1 MPTERE
7 SQILK
12 LIQENPLITQKEL
25 AQRLGITRPGVAS
38 HISRLIKAGL
48 ISGKGYVL
56 PAAKYVTVIGA
67 TNMDVYG
74 ILKKD
79 DLVPKGSNAG
89 HIVTQLGGVGRNIA
103 ANLSQLGINTNLITV
118 YGNDQNGK
126 TFKEDALRRNINL
139 SYAKQLLDKPTS
151 IYLYINRRDG
161 QRLIGVDDMDINNQ
175 LSPAFLQS
183 ELVNINKSQLVI
195 FDSNIPSASIR
206 WLYDHVKVPLFAKS
220 VSVNK
225 APNLVQDNVNLTGLV
240 INGVEASLL
249 SGVKIESAQTAA
261 SCAKKLQQLFKTAIY
276 LYVDRLGL
284 FYNDGQHQASRAYNN
299 HLRVM
304 NTNGVGA
311 AMVALSANCYL
322 QQMTWQQTLDHMVL
336 AGERTMATSA
346 SVSDQVNSEL
356 AK

>member
-56 PAAKYVTVIGA
+56 PAQKYVTVIGA

-74 ILKKD
+74 ILKRD

-103 ANLSQLGINTNLITV
+103 ANLAQLGINTNLITV

-126 TFKEDALRRNINL
+126 VFKEDALRRNINL
-139 SYAKQLLDKPTS
+139 SYAKQLLDAPTS
-151 IYLYINRRDG
+151 IYLYINRHDG

-183 ELVNINKSQLVI
+183 ELVNINKSQLVV
-195 FDSNIPSASIR
+195 FDSNLPSASIR
-206 WLYDHVKVPLFAKS
+206 WLYDHVTVPLFAKS

-225 APNLVQDNVNLTGLV
+225 APNLVQDNVNLAGLV

-249 SGVKIESAQTAA
+249 SSIKIRTTADA
-261 SCAKKLQQLFKTAIY
+261 GQCVHKLQRMFKTSVY

-284 FYNDGQHQASRAYNN
+284 FYDDGEQQLSQPYDNK
-299 HLRVM
+299 LRVM

-311 AMVALSANCYL
+311 AMIAVTAACYL
-322 QQMTWQQTLDHMVL
+322 KGCCVKDTINQMIL

-346 SVSDQVNSEL
+346 SVSDQVNADL

>member
-38 HISRLIKAGL
+38 HISRLIKEGL

-56 PAAKYVTVIGA
+56 PAKKYVTVIGA

-79 DLVPKGSNAG
+79 RLVPKGSNAG
-89 HIVTQLGGVGRNIA
+89 HIVTQLGGVGRNVA
-103 ANLSQLGINTNLITV
+103 ANLAQLGVSTNLITV
-118 YGNDQNGK
+118 YGNDQNGR

-139 SYAKQLLDKPTS
+139 SYAKQLLDQPTS
-151 IYLYINRRDG
+151 IYLYINRKDG

-175 LSPAFLQS
+175 LSPAYLQREIVS
-183 ELVNINKSQLVI
+183 INNSQLVV

-206 WLYDHVKVPLFAKS
+206 WLYDHVTVPLFAKS

-249 SGVKIESAQTAA
+249 SGIKPNSTTAA
-261 SCAKKLQQLFKTAIY
+261 GQCAHKLQAMFHTAIY
-276 LYVDRLGL
+276 LYVDRRGL
-284 FYNDGQHQASRAYNN
+284 FYDDGKQQATRPYESD
-299 HLRVM
+299 LRVM

-311 AMVALSANCYL
+311 AMIAMTAACYL
-322 QQMTWQQTLDHMVL
+322 RHMTLDQTLDHMIL

-346 SVSDQVNSEL
+346 SVSDQVNNEL

>member
-1 MPTERE
+1 
-7 SQILK
+7 
-12 LIQENPLITQKEL
+12 
-25 AQRLGITRPGVAS
+25 
-38 HISRLIKAGL
+38 
-48 ISGKGYVL
+48 
-56 PAAKYVTVIGA
+56 
-67 TNMDVYG
+67 MDVYG

-79 DLVPKGSNAG
+79 ALVPKGSNAG
-89 HIVTQLGGVGRNIA
+89 HVVTQLGGVGRNVA
-103 ANLSQLGINTNLITV
+103 ANLAQLGVNTNLITV

-151 IYLYINRRDG
+151 IYLYINSHDG

-183 ELVNINKSQLVI
+183 ELVNINKSQLVV

-249 SGVKIESAQTAA
+249 SGIDINNANTAQQ
-261 SCAKKLQQLFKTAIY
+261 CAHQLQRIFKTAIY
-276 LYVDRLGL
+276 LYVDRIGL
-284 FYNDGQHQASRAYNN
+284 FYNDGHNQDKRLYNT

-311 AMVALSANCYL
+311 AMVAMAAKCAL
-322 QQMTWQQTLDHMVL
+322 QQMSWQATLDHMIL

-346 SVSDQVNSEL
+346 SVSDQVNEEL